1 MSAAPLK
8 GFIKNVAVFPPG
20 RGAAAKDGLMVAT
33 LATPTPP
40 FSSLLTQMNSF
51 HYFTHSF
58 NSHHLLLPDQP
69 RVSFLLMDGTT
80 KDSI

>member
-8 GFIKNVAVFPPG
+8 GFIKNVAVFPPS

-51 HYFTHSF
+51 HYFTRSF
-58 NSHHLLLPDQP
+58 NSHHLLLTDPKAFIS
-69 RVSFLLMDGTT
+69 VDGRTT